1 MFKQL
6 HNNEKG
12 AMFVEASFVF
22 PIMILII
29 IAMYYASIMAYE
41 RAALQSGVE
50 STALLYK
57 NSYSDDYIDIGSNV
71 TASKEEDMVSY
82 DNLNTQESLKF
93 NNPYD
98 CIFMTKDGTVKAT
111 LNNGLFK
118 SITGYLFWGN
128 TLNVEV
134 NHENYIVYKKVSIT
148 ATETAK
154 LPLDFSII
162 GLPNEY
168 KISATATAMVND
180 TDEFIRD
187 TDLVM
192 NVVKR
197 TKLWQSISKFGEKI
211 GSLYNKLTS

>member
-6 HNNEKG
+6 HNERG

-29 IAMYYASIMAYE
+29 IAMYYASIMTYE

-57 NSYSDDYIDIGSNV
+57 NSYTDDYIDMATNV
-71 TASKEEDMVSY
+71 TGSKENDMVSY
-82 DNLNTQESLKF
+82 SDLTTKKDVTF

-98 CIFMTKDGTVKAT
+98 CIFMSNDDTVEQT
-111 LNNGLFK
+111 LKNGLFK

-128 TLNVEV
+128 TLDISVS
-134 NHENYIVYKKVSIT
+134 HENYIIYRKVTVT
-148 ATETAK
+148 ATETVK

-168 KISATATAMVND
+168 NISATATAMVNN
-180 TDEFIRD
+180 TDEFMRD

-192 NVVKR
+192 NAVKQ
-197 TKLWQSISKFGEKI
+197 TKLWAQISKFGQKI
-211 GSLYNKLTS
+211 SDLYNKLTSK

>member
-6 HNNEKG
+6 HNEKG

-29 IAMYYASIMAYE
+29 IAMYYASIMIYE

-57 NSYSDDYIDIGSNV
+57 NSYTDDYINMTTNV
-71 TASKEEDMVSY
+71 TASKENDMVSY
-82 DNLNTQESLKF
+82 SDLTTTQEATF

-98 CIFMTKDGTVKAT
+98 CIFMTNDGTVKET
-111 LNNGLFK
+111 LENGLFK
-118 SITGYLFWGN
+118 SITGYLFWGD
-128 TLNVEV
+128 TLEIDVS
-134 NHENYIVYKKVSIT
+134 HENYIIHKKVTVT
-148 ATETAK
+148 ATETVK
-154 LPLDFSII
+154 LPLNFSAI

-168 KISATATAMVND
+168 NISATATAMVND
-180 TDEFIRD
+180 TDEFMRD
-187 TDLVM
+187 TDLIM

-197 TKLWQSISKFGEKI
+197 TELWKKISEFGDKI
-211 GSLYNKLTS
+211 SDLYNKLTS